1 MQSGTSLH
9 LFQKHLKPFCKGT
22 KSSISGKPEDETK
35 TMTTCL
41 VCWQSLPIYPNC
53 QPSNPLSTYA
63 MQTPKRITVEL
74 PGLFVNGNETC
85 YRLYHSIHLSG
96 GTLWWLGSC
105 WPSGKVA
112 WTCCFYSDLRTEILI
127 CGSVMAL
134 VYSLL
139 IFAPMCRDGGSK
151 IKQDQGPFPFKPPGR
166 PTKKH
171 QNPQRWPRGW
181 APNVATSRR
190 SPETENHLP
199 KFATWGCLW
208 GDDRSI
214 DLKIFR
220 FGLEEYWTSS
230 SQLARLDS
238 SLSMHPGEANKHQT
252 PLKNPLSTCG
262 QLHHFY
268 ILEYSM
274 RINHT

>member
-151 IKQDQGPFPFKPPGR
+151 IKQGQGPFPFKPPETTASK
-166 PTKKH
+166 PPEMTEMLSTKCCNFTKKSW
-171 QNPQRWPRGW
+171 NWE
-181 APNVATSRR
+181 
-190 SPETENHLP
+190 SPAKICHLGLLLSE
-199 KFATWGCLW
+199 K
-208 GDDRSI
+208 GDDRSSKCM
-214 DLKIFR
+214 DFAELKIFR
-220 FGLEEYWTSS
+220 F
-230 SQLARLDS
+230 A
-238 SLSMHPGEANKHQT
+238 A
-252 PLKNPLSTCG
+252 
-262 QLHHFY
+262 
-268 ILEYSM
+268 
-274 RINHT
+274 